1 MKVPFPIMLS
11 WLSKQPKPSEAE
23 TEFDFAAVT
32 NADVAVLF
40 KHSPTCATSW
50 FAQRQV
56 DAFAAANPAVPVYT
70 ISVRNRELA
79 REIATRT
86 NVRHESPQVIVFRR
100 GQVVAH
106 TSHEGV
112 TSDYLADVTTSR

>member
-1 MKVPFPIMLS
+1 MKAVFN
-11 WLSKQPKPSEAE
+11 WLSKPQKPSESE
-23 TEFDFAAVT
+23 PEFDFASVT
-32 NADVAVLF
+32 EAEVAVLF

-56 DAFAAANPAVPVYT
+56 DAFVAANPSVPVYT
-70 ISVRNRELA
+70 VSVRNRELA
-79 REIATRT
+79 KEIATRT
-86 NVRHESPQVIVFRR
+86 NVRHESPQVIVFRQ

-112 TSDYLADVTTSR
+112 TSDYLEKVTASR